1 MRAAYAMNPLITPFR
16 DYRTRC
22 TQSSKFACSWQQYVE
37 MKLIKS
43 FTRMVRIPPIEV
55 PRLYEILQQ
64 PAETIS
70 KYFAVNIININKNEL
85 VWGKQ

>member
-1 MRAAYAMNPLITPFR
+1 
-16 DYRTRC
+16 
-22 TQSSKFACSWQQYVE
+22 
-37 MKLIKS
+37 
-43 FTRMVRIPPIEV
+43 MVRIPPIEV